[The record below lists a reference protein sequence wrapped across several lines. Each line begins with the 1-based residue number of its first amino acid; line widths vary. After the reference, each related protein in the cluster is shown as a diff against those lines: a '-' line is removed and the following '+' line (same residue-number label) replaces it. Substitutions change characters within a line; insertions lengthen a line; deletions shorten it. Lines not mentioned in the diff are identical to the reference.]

1 MKQLRLFPPP
11 GTLTQPWPDDVQT
24 PLRQLL
30 AALLAAVLETP
41 TEASTSPEGESHEQD
56 PENPS

>member
-1 MKQLRLFPPP
+1 MKQLRLFPAP

-24 PLRQLL
+24 QARQLL
-30 AALLAAVLETP
+30 AELLAAVLETA
-41 TEASTSPEGESHEQD
+41 TEQSTSREGESHEQD